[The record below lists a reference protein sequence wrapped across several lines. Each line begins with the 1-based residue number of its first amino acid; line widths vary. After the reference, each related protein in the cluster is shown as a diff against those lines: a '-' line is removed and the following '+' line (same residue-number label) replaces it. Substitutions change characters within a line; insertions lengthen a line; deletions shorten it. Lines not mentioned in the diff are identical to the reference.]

1 MEEATMSVS
10 VTFGEGKTN
19 VVQAALYKVEEET
32 ADRLVLRAKKIG
44 AYLGGGVLSVMGLV
58 LAGVATA
65 IDDHTGV
72 RVGLGIFGLLLVAG
86 AVALVRSGMKNEDRI
101 VFDGRGKSLRFDMTR
116 EKDRYAIPFAEIAK
130 VELRKKDKSTASERR
145 LVFPVVVVKR
155 NGDEVKV
162 DEGSKVADMM
172 ELAMKAASRCGVPFE
187 AAQNI

>member
-1 MEEATMSVS
+1 MSVS
-10 VTFGEGKTN
+10 VTFGKSKTN

-44 AYLGGGVLSVMGLV
+44 AYLGGAFLSVMGLV
-58 LAGVATA
+58 LTGAAAA
-65 IDDHTGV
+65 INDQTGV
-72 RVGLGIFGLLLVAG
+72 RIGLGLFGLLLLAG

-130 VELRKKDKSTASERR
+130 VELRRTDKSTASEHC

-155 NGDEVKV
+155 NGDEVNV

-187 AAQNI
+187 AATNI

>member
-1 MEEATMSVS
+1 MSVS
-10 VTFGEGKTN
+10 VTFGESKTN

-44 AYLGGGVLSVMGLV
+44 AYLGGGVLSVMGLA
-58 LAGVATA
+58 LAGAAAA
-65 IDDHTGV
+65 IADHTGV
-72 RVGLGIFGLLLVAG
+72 RIGLGIFGLLLLAG
-86 AVALVRSGMKNEDRI
+86 AVALVRAGMKNEDRI

-130 VELRKKDKSTASERR
+130 VELRKKDKSTASERC

-187 AAQNI
+187 AAPNI